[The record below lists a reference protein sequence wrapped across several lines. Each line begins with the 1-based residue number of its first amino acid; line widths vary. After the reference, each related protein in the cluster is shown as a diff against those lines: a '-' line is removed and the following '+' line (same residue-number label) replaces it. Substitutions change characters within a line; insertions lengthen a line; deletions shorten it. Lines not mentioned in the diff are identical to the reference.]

1 MQAALPALK
10 NAALR
15 LLAELREEDAVSVYS
30 FSDVTLERQSF
41 TKNKRAAKRAVLPA
55 YPHGRKALYD
65 AVAEVAY
72 AIAGRSGKKVIVV
85 FTDGD
90 DNQSSVTAEHA
101 IRRARLAGVPV
112 YTIAQGA
119 ALNHPGLLKQLESI
133 STTTGGLAF
142 SIREPRQIEGVFQ
155 KVAGDLKHGYLLA
168 YQPPEGKPGEYR
180 KIEVRL
186 KSTKHHRVRAREG
199 YYQ

>member
-1 MQAALPALK
+1 M
-10 NAALR
+10 
-15 LLAELREEDAVSVYS
+15 
-30 FSDVTLERQSF
+30 
-41 TKNKRAAKRAVLPA
+41 
-55 YPHGRKALYD
+55 
-65 AVAEVAY
+65 
-72 AIAGRSGKKVIVV
+72 
-85 FTDGD
+85 
-90 DNQSSVTAEHA
+90 TAEHA

-186 KSTKHHRVRAREG
+186 KGTKHNKVRAREG